1 MNSYVESGPL
11 GWLVAT
17 MVLLAAAVAV
27 ILIVLYAGGSGGGAS
42 TSWLRRHPS
51 LLAGKDLRR
60 RHRPQDDPP
69 PVPRSGA
76 PVALFER
83 PSSHSCRRTALPKA
97 AGHRSPWPTAL
108 RGHLIPGDTGV
119 SLGGEVFAIEVPQFT
134 SIGCYRSASWL
145 AGVLIALICLMP
157 GGS

>member
-1 MNSYVESGPL
+1 MGRAGARGPSWSEYSL
-11 GWLVAT
+11 AYWPDHVT
-17 MVLLAAAVAV
+17 NIAAAAIIVV
-27 ILIVLYAGGSGGGAS
+27 FLI
-42 TSWLRRHPS
+42 WLRRATS
-51 LLAGKDLRR
+51 GGLTCRR
-60 RHRPQDDPP
+60 RID
-69 PVPRSGA
+69 
-76 PVALFER
+76 
-83 PSSHSCRRTALPKA
+83 
-97 AGHRSPWPTAL
+97 L

>member
-60 RHRPQDDPP
+60 
-69 PVPRSGA
+69 
-76 PVALFER
+76 
-83 PSSHSCRRTALPKA
+83 
-97 AGHRSPWPTAL
+97 
-108 RGHLIPGDTGV
+108 
-119 SLGGEVFAIEVPQFT
+119 
-134 SIGCYRSASWL
+134 
-145 AGVLIALICLMP
+145 
-157 GGS
+157 